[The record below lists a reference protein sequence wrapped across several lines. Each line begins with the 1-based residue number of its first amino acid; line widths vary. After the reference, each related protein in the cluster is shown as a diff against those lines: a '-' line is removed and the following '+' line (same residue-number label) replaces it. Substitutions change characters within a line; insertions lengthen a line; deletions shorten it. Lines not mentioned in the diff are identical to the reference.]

1 MAINVK
7 ELIDLSKL
15 GKTMLLVEPPEPYT
29 KYVDGEPTDE
39 IEGYKYSIVLVDHNY
54 DKIQV
59 KIEEQN
65 PSITLDDGKPVKVQL
80 KILMFSLLHL
90 ITELTYLL
98 KLQLLVLLN
107 K

>member
-65 PSITLDDGKPVKVQL
+65 PSITLDNGKPVKVQL
-80 KILMFSLLHL
+80 ENLDVFPFAFNNRVNLSFKASAIS
-90 ITELTYLL
+90 IV
-98 KLQLLVLLN
+98 K
-107 K
+107 

>member
-1 MAINVK
+1 MAVNVK
-7 ELIDLSKL
+7 DLIDLSRL

-29 KYVDGEPTDE
+29 KYVDGQRTDE
-39 IEGYKYSIVLVDHNY
+39 IEGYRYSIVLVDHNY

-65 PSITLDDGKPVKVQL
+65 PSITVSEGKPVKV
-80 KILMFSLLHL
+80 
-90 ITELTYLL
+90 
-98 KLQLLVLLN
+98 KLENLDVFPFAFNNRVNLSFKASSISEV